1 MSTILTS
8 KEQKHNDDA
17 GPGDPSSS
25 YGSWLRLYLALCV
38 FRILNT
44 FLIQSYFDPD
54 EFWQTM
60 EPAYCQV
67 FSNSINDPQQPCQGF
82 TWEWT
87 RRPPTD
93 STLNFIERSM
103 LGPARTYLSVVPV
116 HGWFRLLQLLQMDTY
131 WAVTRGPMILYAVT
145 VAAPLDF
152 AVWYAARWLPI
163 LSNDTKEHNNQHG
176 NNTTLAGWGLFLS
189 LSSWFHGYTLVRT
202 FANGQEA
209 LALAVAIALVSP
221 ELLGNNINRQHAFLR
236 SCVAFFIGG
245 MGVAVRFTSVAA
257 FVPLGVLLALLRQK
271 ATSSW
276 LAAMGYL
283 LVPCAL
289 FGIAGVGVAM
299 VVDYLFFGFW
309 TIPFLGNFHFN
320 VVLDYADLFGSHPFN
335 WYFTAGLPAITG
347 LLLPFFLVGLFQF
360 LVGRHGAHPAHQR
373 LWIITLSYLII
384 MSFNAHK
391 EFRYILPVL
400 PLVCLLTASS
410 ARSFFVGQTNHK
422 NGASKRRIRIFLVG
436 LVWCTANL
444 IAVLYLG
451 LFHQSGAVLVNRA
464 IVEHARA
471 SSSNA
476 APTSSILRIHYLTG
490 GCHTTPLLSHLHA
503 PPLQFDTWH
512 LNCSPQCRANPD
524 ALCETEQFAR
534 DPVGFVGRSY
544 FACQEGERQEEE
556 EQSCPSDSSLVPL
569 PDYIVTFSEYAP
581 KMQSQLSAIGL
592 EQVARFPHS
601 INGARMGETIL
612 GSDFGDDA
620 YTKLRLT
627 NGLEVSIDE
636 IVLFAKKN

>member
-1 MSTILTS
+1 MSTNA
-8 KEQKHNDDA
+8 QKHDA
-17 GPGDPSSS
+17 AADGQAASSS
-25 YGSWLRLYLALCV
+25 YGGWLRLYLALCV

-44 FLIQSYFDPD
+44 FLIRSYFDPD

-67 FSNSINDPQQPCQGF
+67 FVHGINNPQQPVCQGF

-87 RRPPTD
+87 RRPPTTD
-93 STLNFIERSM
+93 SATIMNFIERSM

-116 HGWFRLLQLLQMDTY
+116 HIWFRLLQRLQLDTY
-131 WAVTRGPMILYAVT
+131 WWAVARGPMILYAVT

-152 AVWYAARWLPI
+152 AIWYAAHWLP
-163 LSNDTKEHNNQHG
+163 NGNNKKDDYCSRG
-176 NNTTLAGWGLFLS
+176 NNTALAGWCLFLS

-209 LALAVAIALVSP
+209 LALTVAMALVSP
-221 ELLGNNINRQHAFLR
+221 ELLGNARQHPYAFLR
-236 SCVAFFIGG
+236 SCVAFFLGG

-257 FVPLGVLLALLRQK
+257 FVPMGVLLALGQ
-271 ATSSW
+271 TTTISW
-276 LAAMGYL
+276 SAAVGYL

-289 FGIAGVGVAM
+289 FGLAGVGVAM

-320 VVLDYADLFGSHPFN
+320 VVLDYADLFGSHPFH

-347 LLLPFFLVGLFQF
+347 LLLPFLIGGLLQF
-360 LVGRHGAHPAHQR
+360 LTGRRDGHQAYQR
-373 LWIITLSYLII
+373 LWIITLSYLVI

-400 PLVCLLTASS
+400 PLVCLLTTSS
-410 ARSFFVGQTNHK
+410 VRSLFVGQSNPCGTSR
-422 NGASKRRIRIFLVG
+422 GRIRTFLMG

-451 LFHQSGAVLVNRA
+451 LFHQSGAISVNRA
-464 IVEHARA
+464 IVDHART
-471 SSSNA
+471 SSSTTA
-476 APTSSILRIHYLTG
+476 TLAPSLLRIHYLTG

-503 PPLQFDTWH
+503 PPIQFDTWH
-512 LNCSPQCRANPD
+512 LNCSPQCRADPD
-524 ALCETEQFAR
+524 ALCEKEQFAR

-544 FACQEGERQEEE
+544 FACQDDKQKDDR
-556 EQSCPSDSSLVPL
+556 SCQAGSSSSSLVPL

-581 KMQSQLSAIGL
+581 KMQAQLSSIGL

-601 INGARMGETIL
+601 INGARLGASIL
-612 GSDFGDDA
+612 GSDFANNA
-620 YTKLRLT
+620 YTKLRLAE
-627 NGLEVSIDE
+627 GLEFSIDE
-636 IVLFAKKN
+636 IVLFARKN